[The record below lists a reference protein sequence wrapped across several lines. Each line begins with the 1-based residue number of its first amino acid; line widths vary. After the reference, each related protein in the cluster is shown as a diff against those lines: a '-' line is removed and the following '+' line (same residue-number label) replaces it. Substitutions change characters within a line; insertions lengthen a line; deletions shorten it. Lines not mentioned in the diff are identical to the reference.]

1 MAEADVLAFLRE
13 NFTRV
18 FKIIEPMRDDVRD
31 LKVRVTAVEE
41 ALAGVNRRID
51 RLEAWQD
58 RTERRLELV
67 DDLPQTKP
75 A

>member
-41 ALAGVNRRID
+41 GLAGVNRRID
-51 RLEAWQD
+51 RLEARQD
-58 RTERRLELV
+58 RIERRLELV
-67 DDLPQTKP
+67 DDLRQTKP